1 MISVSVAFPSPISSP
16 SLRKSRL
23 LRLPGATVTK
33 QTRRQCSKR
42 RHSEARDSPA
52 TVSTDRATVSIGG
65 PLSSERFP
73 TAALSGGGL
82 FGQNKSFGTGTT
94 GLGTTGLGGASGF
107 AAGAGGG
114 FSGGTGTLAGGTGTG
129 GLFGQQQQQQQ
140 QTSQTG
146 GLGGFQLGAGGGTG
160 GLFGA
165 NTGTNVFQSPQQQ
178 QSQAGAGLFGQK
190 TGTGKKGVSVFIIII
205 ILYLYFFL

>member
-1 MISVSVAFPSPISSP
+1 MTSVSVAFTSPISSP

-23 LRLPGATVTK
+23 LRLPVATVTK
-33 QTRRQCSKR
+33 TNQKTMFKTPTFGGAGLTGNSKYR
-42 RHSEARDSPA
+42 SRYSFNR
-52 TVSTDRATVSIGG
+52 G
-65 PLSSERFP
+65 PPSSERLL

-107 AAGAGGG
+107 AAGAG
-114 FSGGTGTLAGGTGTG
+114 
-129 GLFGQQQQQQQ
+129 
-140 QTSQTG
+140 
-146 GLGGFQLGAGGGTG
+146 TG

-190 TGTGKKGVSVFIIII
+190 TGTGKKRSFCIYYYYHYSVFIF
-205 ILYLYFFL
+205 FFL

>member
-1 MISVSVAFPSPISSP
+1 MTSVSVAFTSPISSS

-33 QTRRQCSKR
+33 TNQKTMFKTPTFGGAGLTGNSKYR
-42 RHSEARDSPA
+42 SRYSFNR
-52 TVSTDRATVSIGG
+52 G
-65 PLSSERFP
+65 PPSSERLL
-73 TAALSGGGL
+73 TAALSDGGL

-107 AAGAGGG
+107 AAGAG
-114 FSGGTGTLAGGTGTG
+114 
-129 GLFGQQQQQQQ
+129 
-140 QTSQTG
+140 
-146 GLGGFQLGAGGGTG
+146 TG

-165 NTGTNVFQSPQQQ
+165 NTGTNVFQLPQQQ

-190 TGTGKKGVSVFIIII
+190 TGTGKKRSFCIYYYYHYSVFIF
-205 ILYLYFFL
+205 FFL